1 MNWDVIKTAVATFLS
16 AFLASLQPVYDAML
30 LLLIF
35 AGCDMLF
42 GLLAGLVAGGERFS
56 FKKFILAAGYLLV
69 YLGVVVLI
77 YAVGRFQ
84 DDALAAHYLVKV
96 VTYVFIYFYSSNMFR
111 NLHLLMP
118 GNPVI
123 RFLDYFVGL
132 QFVRRVPV
140 LEEFLQRAEQ
150 EKVSGADAASRNF
163 SSVSAE
169 DTPEDTCGTVDE
181 RPER

>member
-1 MNWDVIKTAVATFLS
+1 MPCCCCLFSPGATCSS
-16 AFLASLQPVYDAML
+16 AFWRALSRAANGSVSRNSFSLPATCSSTW
-30 LLLIF
+30 
-35 AGCDMLF
+35 AWWC
-42 GLLAGLVAGGERFS
+42 
-56 FKKFILAAGYLLV
+56 
-69 YLGVVVLI
+69 
-77 YAVGRFQ
+77 FQ

-181 RPER
+181 RSER